1 MDELIKWDKKSK
13 ELGKQIQTLQLEN
26 STIKIELEEKS
37 KLLARY
43 IN

>member
-1 MDELIKWDKKSK
+1 VDELIKWDKKSK